1 MQYKLILDRT
11 RETSSIVLEKAKSEV
26 TKMWM
31 FVPNS
36 FQSALAMASVS
47 KNASLE
53 LKEISSLALAK
64 SAQTAKA
71 QQRETLSR
79 LMQGSAQVLAAT
91 SLPNANRVVDQ
102 WIEEARA
109 HREELMQTA

>member
-1 MQYKLILDRT
+1 M
-11 RETSSIVLEKAKSEV
+11 S
-26 TKMWM
+26 M

-36 FQSALAMASVS
+36 VQSTLAMVSVS

-53 LKEISSLALAK
+53 LKEVSSLALAK

-79 LMQGSAQVLAAT
+79 LMQGSARVLAST
-91 SLPNANRVVDQ
+91 SLPSANQLVDQ
-102 WIEEARA
+102 WVEEARA
-109 HREELMQTA
+109 HREELMQTE